1 MNKSKTA
8 IVRAKITYFFKET
21 FRARSKAEYKE
32 IFSRGLNDDNAGVSG
47 AYPWLYVRAFFAFL
61 VLFTINVL
69 VLRLTD
75 NALHIPSINFLG
87 GITFTVPFII
97 LLYELYPKRDLGLFM
112 LFAILVG
119 GGTLACVLTQAC
131 YMFIPIPNKWIEA
144 VAAGSIEEV
153 CKAILAIVA
162 IVVLKQ
168 KNPYACFLTAAT
180 VGAGFSVIEDMGYI
194 FYYTETYFVDIQ
206 MTVTLFIDRGLSSFC
221 THILWTGAVGW
232 AFSYIRNPFKSV
244 RFILTLLFGVGL
256 HICWDL
262 PLEGWWQVL
271 DIALCTIAAAAVNIA
286 IVHISRVKTLAAEM
300 DLTAV
305 NEEIIREA
313 KAMGERM
320 RFANAAN
327 LTYVIMWTV
336 ICVIVLLFCAMP
348 IGMEYKREEFESK
361 EEFIA
366 FLEDGRTFEKN
377 FNRAYD
383 YDENKNVEE
392 RKSRDEDTD
401 EWLLIYVIQAERSN
415 GYEYRYGYSVSY
427 EKDKDG
433 HDIIKYELEE
443 ISVEVETD
451 RGAYTHACSTYEFAG
466 EIEYVFDIN
475 SEYLNDYVYH
485 ESDGSVTAVL
495 NAEEFE
501 GYDMLIVMCSV
512 GCATVFACSVVIV
525 GLRLKIRSMKDAE

>member
-21 FRARSKAEYKE
+21 FRAHSKAEYKE

-61 VLFTINVL
+61 VLFTINIL
-69 VLRLTD
+69 VLRLTG

-97 LLYELYPKRDLGLFM
+97 LLYELYPKRDVSLFM

-131 YMFIPIPNKWIEA
+131 YMFIPIPNDWIEA
-144 VAAGSIEEV
+144 VVAGSIEEV
-153 CKAILAIVA
+153 SKAILAIAA
-162 IVVLKQ
+162 IIVLKQ

-194 FYYTETYFVDIQ
+194 FYYSETYFVDIQ
-206 MTVTLFIDRGLSSFC
+206 MTVTLFIDRGMSSFC
-221 THILWTGAVGW
+221 THILWTGAIGW
-232 AFSYIRNPFKSV
+232 AYSYIRNPFKSV

-271 DIALCTIAAAAVNIA
+271 DIALCTVAAAAVNIA
-286 IVHISRVKTLAAEM
+286 IVHLSRIKTLAAEV
-300 DLTAV
+300 DLTSV
-305 NEEIIREA
+305 NEAIIREA
-313 KAMGERM
+313 KALGEKM
-320 RFANAAN
+320 SYTNAAN

-348 IGMEYKREEFESK
+348 IGMEYKREEFASK
-361 EEFIA
+361 EEFIV

-377 FNRAYD
+377 FKRAYD
-383 YDENKNVEE
+383 PYGHNVEE
-392 RKSRDEDTD
+392 RYTRDENDNIA
-401 EWLLIYVIQAERSN
+401 LSYVIQSEKGG
-415 GYEYRYGYSVSY
+415 GYEYLYGYYVGYDNGSPEY
-427 EKDKDG
+427 EIDS
-433 HDIIKYELEE
+433 
-443 ISVEVETD
+443 ISVEVETNKLT
-451 RGAYTHACSTYEFAG
+451 YTYACSTYYFAD
-466 EIEYVFDIN
+466 EMVYVFDIN
-475 SEYLNDYVYH
+475 SDELNRYVYH
-485 ESDGSVTAVL
+485 ETDGTVTAVL

-501 GYDMLIVMCSV
+501 GYDMLIVMCGV
-512 GCATVFACSVVIV
+512 GCATALACSVIIV

>member
-8 IVRAKITYFFKET
+8 IARAKIIYFFKET
-21 FRARSKAEYKE
+21 FRARSKAEYRE
-32 IFSRGLNDDNAGVSG
+32 IFSRGLNDDTGGVSG
-47 AYPWLYVRAFFAFL
+47 AHPWLYVRAFFVFL

-75 NALHIPSINFLG
+75 NALYIPSINFLG
-87 GITFTVPFII
+87 GITFTVPFIL
-97 LLYELYPKRDLGLFM
+97 LLYELYPKRDLSLFM

-119 GGTLACVLTQAC
+119 GGTLACVLTQVG
-131 YMFIPIPNKWIEA
+131 YMFIPIPNDWIEA
-144 VAAGSIEEV
+144 VVVGCVEEV
-153 CKAILAIVA
+153 SKAVFAIVA

-194 FYYTETYFVDIQ
+194 FYYSETYFVDIQ

-221 THILWTGAVGW
+221 THILWTGAIGW
-232 AFSYIRNPFKSV
+232 AYSYIRNPFKSV

-262 PLEGWWQVL
+262 PVEGWLQIL
-271 DIALCTIAAAAVNIA
+271 DIALCTVAAAAVNIA
-286 IVHISRVKTLAAEM
+286 IVHISRIKTLAAEV

-305 NEEIIREA
+305 NEEIIAEA

-320 RFANAAN
+320 RFTNAAN
-327 LTYVIMWTV
+327 LTYVLMWTV

-348 IGMEYKREEFESK
+348 IGMEYKREEFASK
-361 EEFIA
+361 EDFIA
-366 FLEDGRTFEKN
+366 FLEDGRSFEKN

-383 YDENKNVEE
+383 PYGHNVEE
-392 RKSRDEDTD
+392 RYTRDENDRIT
-401 EWLLIYVIQAERSN
+401 LSYVIQSEVS
-415 GYEYRYGYSVSY
+415 GEYEYLYGYYVGY
-427 EKDKDG
+427 GNGKNY
-433 HDIIKYELEE
+433 YELDS

-451 RGAYTHACSTYEFAG
+451 RQTYTYACSTYYFANDF
-466 EIEYVFDIN
+466 EYVFDIN
-475 SEYLNDYVYH
+475 SDEVTRYVYH

-495 NAEEFE
+495 SAEEFE
-501 GYDMLIVMCSV
+501 GYDMLIIMCSV
-512 GCATVFACSVVIV
+512 GCATVFGCSVVIV

>member
-1 MNKSKTA
+1 MKNSKTA
-8 IVRAKITYFFKET
+8 IVRAKIIYFFKET
-21 FRARSKAEYKE
+21 FRARSKAEYRE
-32 IFSRGLNDDNAGVSG
+32 IFSRGINDDNGGVSG
-47 AYPWLYVRAFFAFL
+47 AHPWLYVRAFFAFL

-75 NALHIPSINFLG
+75 NALYIPSINFLG
-87 GITFTVPFII
+87 GITFTIPFII
-97 LLYELYPKRDLGLFM
+97 LLYELYPKRDLSLFM

-119 GGTLACVLTQAC
+119 GGTLACVLSQVG
-131 YMFIPIPNKWIEA
+131 YMFIPVPNPWIEA
-144 VAAGSIEEV
+144 VVVGCVEEV
-153 CKAILAIVA
+153 SKAVFAIVA

-194 FYYTETYFVDIQ
+194 FYYSETYFVDIQ

-221 THILWTGAVGW
+221 THILWTGAIGW
-232 AFSYIRNPFKSV
+232 AYSYIRNPFKSV
-244 RFILTLLFGVGL
+244 RFILTLLFGIGL

-262 PLEGWWQVL
+262 PIDGWWQVL
-271 DIALCTIAAAAVNIA
+271 DIALCTVAAAAVNIA
-286 IVHISRVKTLAAEM
+286 IVHISRIKTLAAEV

-305 NEEIIREA
+305 NEGIIQEA

-320 RFANAAN
+320 RFSNAAN

-348 IGMEYKREEFESK
+348 IGMEYKREEFSSR

-366 FLEDGRTFEKN
+366 YLEDGRTFEKN
-377 FNRAYD
+377 FDRIYNPYG
-383 YDENKNVEE
+383 YNVEE
-392 RKSRDEDTD
+392 RYTRDENDKIA
-401 EWLLIYVIQAERSN
+401 LSYVIQSEKSGEYEYLYGYYV
-415 GYEYRYGYSVSY
+415 GYENGR
-427 EKDKDG
+427 
-433 HDIIKYELEE
+433 IKYDIDS

-451 RGAYTHACSTYEFAG
+451 KYTYTYSCNSYQFG
-466 EIEYVFDIN
+466 EDIEYVFDIN
-475 SEYLNDYVYH
+475 SEDVNRYVYH
-485 ESDGSVTAVL
+485 ISDGSVTAVL

-501 GYDMLIVMCSV
+501 GYDMLIIMCCV
-512 GCATVFACSVVIV
+512 GCATVFACTVIIV